1 MSLAPRDLE
10 EVLLERGG
18 TACGDGTG
26 VRAACPGLCPKP
38 TGPPKQTGP
47 PCGRSLGKGELD
59 WDMNLR
65 CPLGRPEE
73 ATGMEVLMA
82 AHRAQG
88 GDC

>member
-10 EVLLERGG
+10 AVLLERGG

-26 VRAACPGLCPKP
+26 VRAARPGLCPKP
-38 TGPPKQTGP
+38 TGLTPTNRGTTQVQFGERGAGL
-47 PCGRSLGKGELD
+47 GRD
-59 WDMNLR
+59 LR
-65 CPLGRPEE
+65 CPLGSPEE
-73 ATGMEVLMA
+73 ATGMDVLMA